1 MQEEGPPDGVGQI
14 GASSAASLTL
24 GSVGLM
30 MTGLAPLATG
40 ALHRAGALTAAEIG
54 LCTTAEFLAMGLAAG
69 LTGLVLPTR
78 HLHRVAGMAALAG
91 AMADLVSPHLS
102 HGAEIVCRL
111 GAGFGEGVLVW
122 LTIAF
127 IARQARPEKLAA
139 LFMVQQVLAQLVM
152 TLIISLLLAP
162 TFGTPGLFAGLA
174 ATKLIAL
181 FAAPFSP
188 DRLAPLS
195 AGEQGAGPP
204 AVWGLAALAVMFL
217 FSVGTV
223 GVFAYLEPIAAAG
236 GLGDRAVGDAL
247 TGSLVGQLTGSGLA
261 VILAG
266 RVRYPAAFIAAAVCT
281 LGAWAVF
288 LHPPSIL
295 AFALA
300 SSVTGLGGLFLTPFF
315 VPMSLAADPTR
326 RTATMVGG
334 AQLLGAATGPVL
346 AAPISEHAP
355 LILAAGSLCVS
366 LSLTGALCLHF
377 LLTKHQKEV
386 AP

>member
-1 MQEEGPPDGVGQI
+1 MRNRRVLF
-14 GASSAASLTL
+14 SAATGGFYYVGVYAYIAASPFAFITYHHVSASLYGLLFAAGIVGIMAMNLVNVRL
-24 GSVGLM
+24 GPRFGGLRIM
-30 MTGLAPLATG
+30 
-40 ALHRAGALTAAEIG
+40 RAGAL
-54 LCTTAEFLAMGLAAG
+54 
-69 LTGLVLPTR
+69 
-78 HLHRVAGMAALAG
+78 
-91 AMADLVSPHLS
+91 
-102 HGAEIVCRL
+102 
-111 GAGFGEGVLVW
+111 
-122 LTIAF
+122 
-127 IARQARPEKLAA
+127 
-139 LFMVQQVLAQLVM
+139 
-152 TLIISLLLAP
+152 
-162 TFGTPGLFAGLA
+162 
-174 ATKLIAL
+174 
-181 FAAPFSP
+181 
-188 DRLAPLS
+188 
-195 AGEQGAGPP
+195 
-204 AVWGLAALAVMFL
+204 
-217 FSVGTV
+217 
-223 GVFAYLEPIAAAG
+223 IAAAG

-266 RVRYPAAFIAAAVCT
+266 RVRYPAAFMAAAVCT